1 MNTNGKS
8 LSLQAYTDKEEI
20 IKLNDLLQLTDDE
33 IDKTKIRFMVPSS
46 DIDFDPNTDAEDTSK
61 QDKINLTDL
70 VYNREKS
77 ISFTDDIIAIG
88 FIRIHDDYWL
98 MTGIVKVVKDNGLA
112 KPATAEYL
120 SKKYNFR
127 LVVRFHKYFQNGIVL
142 AKNIID
148 KLEVIEV
155 WNPDKTLDDKTFP
168 GYKNVSVSYRK
179 LKKKLESPEWRTALS
194 CRKGV
199 YLITDQRTGKL
210 YVGSAYGTNGI
221 LGRWETYVKS
231 GYDKHEVENGK
242 YPNKKLQEL
251 VTEKGLSYIQD
262 NFQYSILE
270 TFTDDVSDEYIIG
283 RESWWKEALHSREFG
298 YNAN

>member
-1 MNTNGKS
+1 MET
-8 LSLQAYTDKEEI
+8 
-20 IKLNDLLQLTDDE
+20 IKLNDLLQLTGEE
-33 IDKTKIRFMVPSS
+33 IDKTKIRFMVSN
-46 DIDFDPNTDAEDTSK
+46 DGINFNPNTDAEDPKK
-61 QDKINLTDL
+61 QDKVNLEAL
-70 VYNREKS
+70 VYNRKKS
-77 ISFTDDIIAIG
+77 MSFTRGVIAIG

-112 KPATAEYL
+112 QPATAEYL
-120 SKKYNFR
+120 TKKYNFR
-127 LVVRFHKYFQNGIVL
+127 LVIRFHKNFQNGIVL

-148 KLEVIEV
+148 ELEVIEI

-168 GYKNVSVSYRK
+168 GYKNVSVSYRE

-210 YVGSAYGTNGI
+210 YVGSAYGANGI
-221 LGRWETYVKS
+221 LGRWETYIKS
-231 GYDKHEVENGK
+231 GYDKNEVENGK

-251 VTEKGLSYIQD
+251 VNEKGLSYIQD

-283 RESWWKEALHSREFG
+283 RESWWKEALRSRQFG

>member
-1 MNTNGKS
+1 
-8 LSLQAYTDKEEI
+8 
-20 IKLNDLLQLTDDE
+20 
-33 IDKTKIRFMVPSS
+33 MVPN
-46 DIDFDPNTDAEDTSK
+46 DGINFNPNTDAVDPKK
-61 QDKINLTDL
+61 QDKVNLEAL
-70 VYNREKS
+70 VYNRKKS
-77 ISFTDDIIAIG
+77 MSFTRGVIAIG
-88 FIRIHDDYWL
+88 FIRIRNDYWL
-98 MTGIVKVVKDNGLA
+98 MTGIVKVIKDNGLA

-120 SKKYNFR
+120 TKKFNFR
-127 LVVRFHKYFQNGIVL
+127 LVIKFHKNFQNGIVL

-148 KLEVIEV
+148 KLEVIEI

-168 GYKNVSVSYRK
+168 GYKNVSVSYHE
-179 LKKKLESPEWRTALS
+179 LKKKLKSPEWRTALS

-199 YLITDQRTGKL
+199 YLIADRATGKL
-210 YVGSAYGTNGI
+210 YIGSAYGTNGI

-231 GYDKHEVENGK
+231 GYDKNEVENVK

-251 VTEKGLSYIQD
+251 VNKKDLSYIQE

-283 RESWWKEALHSREFG
+283 RESWWKEALRSRQFG

>member
-46 DIDFDPNTDAEDTSK
+46 GIDFDPNTDAEDTSK

-127 LVVRFHKYFQNGIVL
+127 LVVRFHKYFRNGIVL

-194 CRKGV
+194 CRKDV

>member
-33 IDKTKIRFMVPSS
+33 IDKTKIRFMVPNSG
-46 DIDFDPNTDAEDTSK
+46 IDFDPNTDAEDPSK

-77 ISFTDDIIAIG
+77 ISFTNDIIAIG
-88 FIRIHDDYWL
+88 FIRIRDDYWL
-98 MTGIVKVVKDNGLA
+98 MTGIVKAIKDNGLA

-120 SKKYNFR
+120 TKKYNFR
-127 LVVRFHKYFQNGIVL
+127 LVVRFHKYFQNGIIL

-199 YLITDQRTGKL
+199 YLITDRATGKL
-210 YVGSAYGTNGI
+210 YIGSAYGTNGI

-251 VTEKGLSYIQD
+251 VNEKGLSYIQD

-283 RESWWKEALHSREFG
+283 RESWWKEALHSKEFG

>member
-1 MNTNGKS
+1 
-8 LSLQAYTDKEEI
+8 
-20 IKLNDLLQLTDDE
+20 
-33 IDKTKIRFMVPSS
+33 
-46 DIDFDPNTDAEDTSK
+46 
-61 QDKINLTDL
+61 
-70 VYNREKS
+70 
-77 ISFTDDIIAIG
+77 
-88 FIRIHDDYWL
+88 

-112 KPATAEYL
+112 QPATAEYL
-120 SKKYNFR
+120 TKKYNFR
-127 LVVRFHKYFQNGIVL
+127 LVVRFHKNFQNGIVL

-148 KLEVIEV
+148 ELEVIEV

-168 GYKNVSVSYRK
+168 GYKNVSVSYRE

-210 YVGSAYGTNGI
+210 YVGSAYGANGI
-221 LGRWETYVKS
+221 LGRWETYIKS
-231 GYDKHEVENGK
+231 GYDKNEVENGK

-251 VTEKGLSYIQD
+251 VNEKGLSYIQD

-283 RESWWKEALHSREFG
+283 RESWWKEVLRSREFG

>member
-1 MNTNGKS
+1 MDTDGES
-8 LSLQAYTDKEEI
+8 LSLKAYTDKEEI

-46 DIDFDPNTDAEDTSK
+46 GIDFDPNTDAEDTSK

-112 KPATAEYL
+112 QPATAEYL
-120 SKKYNFR
+120 NKKYNFR
-127 LVVRFHKYFQNGIVL
+127 LVVRFHKNFQNGIVL

-148 KLEVIEV
+148 ELEVIEV

-168 GYKNVSVSYRK
+168 GYKNVSTSYRK
-179 LKKKLESPEWRTALS
+179 LKKKLELPEWRTALS

-210 YVGSAYGTNGI
+210 YVGSAYGANGI

-231 GYDKHEVENGK
+231 GYDTNEVENGK

-251 VTEKGLSYIQD
+251 VNEKGLSYIQD

>member
-1 MNTNGKS
+1 MET
-8 LSLQAYTDKEEI
+8 
-20 IKLNDLLQLTDDE
+20 IKLNDLLQLTGEE
-33 IDKTKIRFMVPSS
+33 IDKTKIRFMVSN
-46 DIDFDPNTDAEDTSK
+46 DGINFNPNTDAEDPKK
-61 QDKINLTDL
+61 QDKVNLEAL
-70 VYNREKS
+70 VYNRKKS
-77 ISFTDDIIAIG
+77 MSFTRGVIAIG
-88 FIRIHDDYWL
+88 FIRIHDNYWL

-112 KPATAEYL
+112 QPATAEYL
-120 SKKYNFR
+120 TKKYNFR
-127 LVVRFHKYFQNGIVL
+127 LVVRFHKNFQNGIVL

-148 KLEVIEV
+148 ELEVIEV

-168 GYKNVSVSYRK
+168 GYKNVSVSYRE

-210 YVGSAYGTNGI
+210 YVGSAYGANGI
-221 LGRWETYVKS
+221 LGRWETYIKS
-231 GYDKHEVENGK
+231 GYDKNEVENGK

-251 VTEKGLSYIQD
+251 VNEKGLSYIQD

-283 RESWWKEALHSREFG
+283 RESWWKEALRSRQFG

>member
-1 MNTNGKS
+1 MET
-8 LSLQAYTDKEEI
+8 
-20 IKLNDLLQLTDDE
+20 IKLNDLLQLTGEE
-33 IDKTKIRFMVPSS
+33 IDKTKIRFMVSN
-46 DIDFDPNTDAEDTSK
+46 DGINFNPNTDAEDPKK
-61 QDKINLTDL
+61 QDKVNLEAL
-70 VYNREKS
+70 VYNRKKS
-77 ISFTDDIIAIG
+77 MSFTRGVIAIG
-88 FIRIHDDYWL
+88 FIRIHDNYWL

-112 KPATAEYL
+112 QPATAEYL
-120 SKKYNFR
+120 TKKYNFR
-127 LVVRFHKYFQNGIVL
+127 LVVRFHKNFQNGIVL

-148 KLEVIEV
+148 ELEVIEI

-168 GYKNVSVSYRK
+168 GYKNVSVSYHE

-210 YVGSAYGTNGI
+210 YVGSAYGANGI
-221 LGRWETYVKS
+221 LGRWVTYIKS
-231 GYDKHEVENGK
+231 GYDKNEVENGK
-242 YPNKKLQEL
+242 YPNKKLQKL
-251 VTEKGLSYIQD
+251 VNEKGLSYIQD

-283 RESWWKEALHSREFG
+283 RESWWKEALRSRQFG

>member
-1 MNTNGKS
+1 MET
-8 LSLQAYTDKEEI
+8 
-20 IKLNDLLQLTDDE
+20 IKLNDLLQLTREE

-46 DIDFDPNTDAEDTSK
+46 GIDFDPNTDAEDPSK

-77 ISFTDDIIAIG
+77 MSFTDGVIAIG
-88 FIRIHDDYWL
+88 FIRIRDDYWL
-98 MTGIVKVVKDNGLA
+98 MTGIVKVIKDNGLA
-112 KPATAEYL
+112 RSATAEYL
-120 SKKYNFR
+120 TKKYNFR
-127 LVVRFHKYFQNGIVL
+127 LVVRFHKNFQNGIVL

-148 KLEVIEV
+148 ELEIIEV

-168 GYKNVSVSYRK
+168 GYKNVSVSYRE

-210 YVGSAYGTNGI
+210 YVGSAYGANGI
-221 LGRWETYVKS
+221 LGRWETYIKS
-231 GYDKHEVENGK
+231 GYDKNEVENGK
-242 YPNKKLQEL
+242 CPNKKLQEL
-251 VTEKGLSYIQD
+251 VNEKGLSYIQD

-283 RESWWKEALHSREFG
+283 RESWWKEALRSRQFG

>member
-1 MNTNGKS
+1 MET
-8 LSLQAYTDKEEI
+8 
-20 IKLNDLLQLTDDE
+20 IKLNDLLQLTGEE
-33 IDKTKIRFMVPSS
+33 IDKTKIRFMVSN
-46 DIDFDPNTDAEDTSK
+46 DGINFNPNTDAEDPKK
-61 QDKINLTDL
+61 QDKVNLEAL
-70 VYNREKS
+70 VYNRKKS
-77 ISFTDDIIAIG
+77 MSFTRGVIAIG
-88 FIRIHDDYWL
+88 FIRIHDNYWL

-112 KPATAEYL
+112 QPATAEYL
-120 SKKYNFR
+120 TKKYNFR
-127 LVVRFHKYFQNGIVL
+127 LVVRFHKNFQNGIVL

-148 KLEVIEV
+148 ELEVIEV
-155 WNPDKTLDDKTFP
+155 RNPDKTLDDKTFP
-168 GYKNVSVSYRK
+168 GYKNVSVSYRE

-210 YVGSAYGTNGI
+210 YVGSAYGANGI
-221 LGRWETYVKS
+221 LGRWETYIKS
-231 GYDKHEVENGK
+231 GYDKNEVENGK

-251 VTEKGLSYIQD
+251 VNEKGLSYIQD

-283 RESWWKEALHSREFG
+283 RESWWKEALRSRQFG

>member
-46 DIDFDPNTDAEDTSK
+46 GIDFDPNTDAEDTSK

>member
-1 MNTNGKS
+1 MET
-8 LSLQAYTDKEEI
+8 
-20 IKLNDLLQLTDDE
+20 IKLNDLLQLTREE
-33 IDKTKIRFMVPSS
+33 IDKTKIRFMVSN
-46 DIDFDPNTDAEDTSK
+46 DGINFNPNTDAEDPKK
-61 QDKINLTDL
+61 QDKVNLEAL
-70 VYNREKS
+70 IYNRKKS
-77 ISFTDDIIAIG
+77 MSFTRGVIAIG
-88 FIRIHDDYWL
+88 FIRIHDNYWL

-112 KPATAEYL
+112 QPATAEYL
-120 SKKYNFR
+120 TKKYNFR
-127 LVVRFHKYFQNGIVL
+127 LVVRFHKNFQNGIVL

-148 KLEVIEV
+148 ELEVIEV

-168 GYKNVSVSYRK
+168 GYKNVSVSYRE

-210 YVGSAYGTNGI
+210 YVGSAYGANGI
-221 LGRWETYVKS
+221 LGRWETYIKS
-231 GYDKHEVENGK
+231 GYDKNEVENGK

-251 VTEKGLSYIQD
+251 VNEKGLSYIQD

-270 TFTDDVSDEYIIG
+270 TFTDDVSDEHIIG
-283 RESWWKEALHSREFG
+283 RESWWKEALRSRQFG

>member
-1 MNTNGKS
+1 MAENET
-8 LSLQAYTDKEEI
+8 
-20 IKLNDLLQLTDDE
+20 IKLNDLLQLTNGE
-33 IDKTKIRFMVPSS
+33 INKTKIRFMVPSGG
-46 DIDFDPNTDAEDTSK
+46 IDFDPNTDAEDPSK

-77 ISFTDDIIAIG
+77 ISFTNGIIAIG
-88 FIRIHDDYWL
+88 FIRIRDDYWL

-112 KPATAEYL
+112 KPSTAEYL
-120 SKKYNFR
+120 TKKYNFR
-127 LVVRFHKYFQNGIVL
+127 LVVRFHKNFQNGIVL

-148 KLEVIEV
+148 ELEVIEI

-168 GYKNVSVSYRK
+168 GYKNVSVSYHE

-199 YLITDQRTGKL
+199 YLIADRATGKL
-210 YVGSAYGTNGI
+210 YIGSAYGANGI
-221 LGRWETYVKS
+221 LGRWETYIKS
-231 GYDKHEVENGK
+231 GYDKNEVENGK

-251 VTEKGLSYIQD
+251 VNEKGLSYIQE

-270 TFTDDVSDEYIIG
+270 TFTDDVSDEYIIT
-283 RESWWKEALHSREFG
+283 RESWWKEALRSRQFG

>member
-1 MNTNGKS
+1 ME
-8 LSLQAYTDKEEI
+8 D
-20 IKLNDLLQLTDDE
+20 IKLNDLLQLTREE
-33 IDKTKIRFMVPSS
+33 IDKTKIRFMVPN
-46 DIDFDPNTDAEDTSK
+46 DGINFNPNTDAEDPKK
-61 QDKINLTDL
+61 QDKVNLEAL
-70 VYNREKS
+70 VYNRKKS
-77 ISFTDDIIAIG
+77 MSFTRGVIAIG
-88 FIRIHDDYWL
+88 FIRIHDNYWL
-98 MTGIVKVVKDNGLA
+98 MTGIVKVIKDNSLA
-112 KPATAEYL
+112 QPATAEYL
-120 SKKYNFR
+120 TKKYNFR
-127 LVVRFHKYFQNGIVL
+127 LVVRFHKNFQNGIVL

-148 KLEVIEV
+148 ELEVIEV
-155 WNPDKTLDDKTFP
+155 WDPNKTLNDKTFP
-168 GYKNVSVSYRK
+168 GYKNISVSYHD

-199 YLITDQRTGKL
+199 YLITDRTTGRL

-231 GYDKHEVENGK
+231 GYDKNEVENGK

-251 VTEKGLSYIQD
+251 VNEKGLTYIQD

-283 RESWWKEALHSREFG
+283 RESWWKEALRSREFG

>member
-1 MNTNGKS
+1 MAKNET
-8 LSLQAYTDKEEI
+8 
-20 IKLNDLLQLTDDE
+20 IKLNDLLQLTREE

-46 DIDFDPNTDAEDTSK
+46 GIDFNPNTDAEDPTK

-77 ISFTDDIIAIG
+77 MSFTDGVIAIG
-88 FIRIHDDYWL
+88 FIRIRDDYWL
-98 MTGIVKVVKDNGLA
+98 MTGIVKVKKDNGLA

-120 SKKYNFR
+120 TKKFNFR
-127 LVVRFHKYFQNGIVL
+127 LVIKFHKNFQNGIVL
-142 AKNIID
+142 AQNIID
-148 KLEVIEV
+148 ELEVIEI
-155 WNPDKTLDDKTFP
+155 WNPDKTLNDKTFP
-168 GYKNVSVSYRK
+168 GYKNVSVSYSE
-179 LKKKLESPEWRTALS
+179 LEKKLESSEWRTALS
-194 CRKGV
+194 RRKGV
-199 YLITDQRTGKL
+199 YLITDQTTGKL

-221 LGRWETYVKS
+221 LGRWETYIKS
-231 GYDKHEVENGK
+231 GYDKNEVENGK

-251 VTEKGLSYIQD
+251 VNEKGLSYIQE

-283 RESWWKEALHSREFG
+283 RESWWKEALRSRQFG

>member
-1 MNTNGKS
+1 MDTDGKS
-8 LSLQAYTDKEEI
+8 LSLKAYIDKEEI

-46 DIDFDPNTDAEDTSK
+46 GIDFDPNTDAEDPSK

-88 FIRIHDDYWL
+88 FIRIRDDYWL

-120 SKKYNFR
+120 TKKYNFR
-127 LVVRFHKYFQNGIVL
+127 LVIRFHKYFQNGIIL

-155 WNPDKTLDDKTFP
+155 WNPDKTLADKTFP

-231 GYDKHEVENGK
+231 GYDKNEVENGK
-242 YPNKKLQEL
+242 YPNKNLQEL
-251 VTEKGLSYIQD
+251 VNEKGLSYIQD

-283 RESWWKEALHSREFG
+283 RESWWKEVLHSREFG